1 MGFDPTTYAL
11 SKSAAET
18 QTNRLS
24 LQEENLQAKLDNLAS
39 VLYSREYPLYAS
51 TYGNGVI
58 YVRDAA
64 AKTIGYIQVD
74 SELAGQ
80 TLYVQISNA
89 SGMTEAQAE
98 VNDKGYATVN
108 LSTASGENFFYLTTQ
123 AYAFPPTGDG
133 GHGELDGV
141 YVNARTNENGL
152 AVYDSIRLTNGVHAV
167 VCYRL
172 DYELYSAIVN
182 ETPEKEGVTASGKV
196 VTFVPLD
203 TLSPGEFGNDFL
215 YMKLDGY
222 PYGTQ
227 ENPTY
232 VQTGYPNPDCQVY
245 YVKRFSDPE

>member
-1 MGFDPTTYAL
+1 MARGKF
-11 SKSAAET
+11 
-18 QTNRLS
+18 QR
-24 LQEENLQAKLDNLAS
+24 
-39 VLYSREYPLYAS
+39 SR
-51 TYGNGVI
+51 V

-98 VNDKGYATVN
+98 VGDNGYVTVN

-133 GHGELDGV
+133 GHRELDGV

-167 VCYRL
+167 VRYRL
-172 DYELYSAIVN
+172 DYELHSAIVN
-182 ETPEKEGVTASGKV
+182 EIPDEQVFAASGRGIRYIALEDPR
-196 VTFVPLD
+196 FPPPEYRD
-203 TLSPGEFGNDFL
+203 SFR

-227 ENPTY
+227 AKPTY
-232 VQTGYPNPDCQVY
+232 VHTGYPNPDCQVY
-245 YVKRFSDPE
+245 YVRQIYDLTE